1 MDEPS
6 QDLVIVPQ
14 ISLEKVRDR
23 VLEVD
28 QGRDRID
35 AVGLGLL
42 GVVDFDLNN
51 VDQIRLAYYVW
62 DLDW

>member
-14 ISLEKVRDR
+14 ISLEKVWDR

-28 QGRDRID
+28 QGRDCID

-51 VDQIRLAYYVW
+51 VDQVQLAYYVSRI
-62 DLDW
+62 